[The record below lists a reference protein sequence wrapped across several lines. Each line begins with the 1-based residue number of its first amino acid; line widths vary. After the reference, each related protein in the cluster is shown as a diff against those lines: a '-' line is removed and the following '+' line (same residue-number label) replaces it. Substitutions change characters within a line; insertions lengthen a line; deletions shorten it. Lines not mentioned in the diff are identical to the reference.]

1 MSLFIKCR
9 VKMFNRSAGTKHRLD
24 TNVFILLKKKKREG
38 TFIFSETNRI
48 IFMTCSFQ
56 GGFFSNASGKLFYLD
71 LLSEQ
76 RTELCN
82 NICIRDWLHLDSWD
96 GLCSFTEVPRLN
108 HWKRTEKP
116 VSLTAAHTGDVFSW
130 YNNLIVYSP
139 FNFRATQRSLEEFAV
154 CDQETCMLTVH
165 RGQS

>member
-1 MSLFIKCR
+1 MLERSTDWTQMFSFCLRKRKEKEHLYFPKQIESFSWLVLSR
-9 VKMFNRSAGTKHRLD
+9 V
-24 TNVFILLKKKKREG
+24 V
-38 TFIFSETNRI
+38 
-48 IFMTCSFQ
+48 
-56 GGFFSNASGKLFYLD
+56 FFSNASGKLFYLD

-96 GLCSFTEVPRLN
+96 GLCSFTEVTRLN
-108 HWKRTEKP
+108 HWKWTEKP

-139 FNFRATQRSLEEFAV
+139 FNFRATQCSLEEFAV

-165 RGQS
+165 RG